1 VLAFS
6 LGAHLIYR
14 AGGDVG
20 QIGSAELRRHL
31 PRVDLGQ
38 QLQVS
43 GEAQEA
49 LRVPVDHLD
58 AMVGI
63 RPGHAVLDEDLGV
76 TEDRRQRRPKL
87 MREHAD
93 ELVFQPVH
101 LA

>member
-1 VLAFS
+1 VLALR
-6 LGAHLIYR
+6 LGAYLFYR
-14 AGGDVG
+14 AGGEVG
-20 QIGSAELRRHL
+20 QVGSAELRRHL
-31 PRVDLGQ
+31 PRIDLGQ

-58 AMVGI
+58 AVVGV

-76 TEDRRQRRPKL
+76 TEDRRQRRPQL

-93 ELVFQPVH
+93 ELVLQPV
-101 LA
+101 